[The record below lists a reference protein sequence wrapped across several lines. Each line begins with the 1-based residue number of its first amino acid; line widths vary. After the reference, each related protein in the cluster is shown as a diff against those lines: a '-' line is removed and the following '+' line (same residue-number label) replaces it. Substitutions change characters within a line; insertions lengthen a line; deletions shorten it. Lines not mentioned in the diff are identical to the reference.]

1 MSLLAR
7 DVSHDPR
14 PSTTSAAAAAPLI
27 DPHRANS
34 LSCSIP
40 SAAAGMALHGSI
52 PSGVGGFVE
61 LSLAWLT
68 IGTERRAAVLRARP
82 TLVDLDR
89 AQSFFLGK
97 GRAK

>member
-1 MSLLAR
+1 
-7 DVSHDPR
+7 
-14 PSTTSAAAAAPLI
+14 
-27 DPHRANS
+27 
-34 LSCSIP
+34 
-40 SAAAGMALHGSI
+40 MALHGSI

-97 GRAK
+97 DRAK